1 MTKKLPLLVLIG
13 PTAVGKTELSLSM
26 AEQLN
31 GEIVS
36 ADSRY
41 FYRGMDIGTAKP
53 SATEMA
59 RVRHHLV
66 DVADP
71 DQNWSLAVFQQAAR
85 EAIADIHS
93 RGKLP
98 LLVGGTGQYIRAVTE
113 GWTPPEV
120 APDARLREV
129 LEKMATERGED
140 GIYWLHARL
149 AILDPDAAAKIDAR
163 NLRRTVRAL
172 EVVLS
177 TGQLFSAQSGRGESA
192 YELLTVGLNR
202 PRAELYQR
210 IDERID
216 LMFQNGFLEEVALLY
231 KKGYGPELPSM
242 SAIGYREAGAVLRGE
257 MSQDEAITQMR
268 RLTRMFVRR
277 QANWFKPDDPQIKW
291 FEAGQ
296 ATAGE
301 VADWVLAQLAG
312 PGRENSA
319 L

>member
-1 MTKKLPLLVLIG
+1 
-13 PTAVGKTELSLSM
+13 
-26 AEQLN
+26 
-31 GEIVS
+31 
-36 ADSRY
+36 
-41 FYRGMDIGTAKP
+41 MDIGTAKP
-53 SATEMA
+53 SAREMA

-71 DQNWSLAVFQQAAR
+71 DQTWSLAVFQQAAH
-85 EAIADIHS
+85 EAIAGIHS

-113 GWTPPEV
+113 AWTPPEV
-120 APDARLREV
+120 AADARLRQV
-129 LEKMATERGED
+129 LEKMASERGEG
-140 GIYWLHARL
+140 GIYWLHAKL
-149 AILDPDAAAKIDAR
+149 EMLDPQAAAKIDAR

-172 EVVLS
+172 EVILS
-177 TGQLFSAQSGRGESA
+177 SGQPFSRQAGRGESA

-210 IDERID
+210 IDQRID
-216 LMFQNGFLEEVALLY
+216 LMFQNGFLEEVAHLQRQ
-231 KKGYGPELPSM
+231 GYGPELPSM

-257 MSQDEAITQMR
+257 MSQEQAVTQMR

-277 QANWFKPDDPQIKW
+277 QANWFKPDDPQIRW

-296 ATAGE
+296 VSAE
-301 VADWVLAQLAG
+301 DIQLWVK
-312 PGRENSA
+312 EN

>member
-1 MTKKLPLLVLIG
+1 M
-13 PTAVGKTELSLSM
+13 SLRL
-26 AEQLN
+26 AERLD

-41 FYRGMDIGTAKP
+41 FYRGMSIGTAKP
-53 SATEMA
+53 SAAEMA

-71 DQNWSLAVFQQAAR
+71 DQTWSLAVFQQAAR
-85 EAIADIHS
+85 EAIGDIHL

-129 LEKMATERGED
+129 LEKMAFERGEE

-149 AILDPDAAAKIDAR
+149 STLDPDAAAKIDPR
-163 NLRRTVRAL
+163 NLRRTIRAL
-172 EVVLS
+172 EVILS
-177 TGQLFSAQSGRGESA
+177 TGQLFSAQSSRGESA
-192 YELLTVGLNR
+192 YALLTVGLNR
-202 PRAELYQR
+202 PREELYQR
-210 IDERID
+210 IDQRID
-216 LMFQNGFLEEVALLY
+216 LMFQNGFLEEVARLY
-231 KKGYGPELPSM
+231 EKGYGPELPSM

-257 MSQDEAITQMR
+257 MSQEQAVTQMR

-296 ATAGE
+296 ASVEE
-301 VADWVLAQLAG
+301 VAGWAAARLAG
-312 PGRENSA
+312 FGRENSA

>member
-1 MTKKLPLLVLIG
+1 L
-13 PTAVGKTELSLSM
+13 
-26 AEQLN
+26 AEGLN

-53 SATEMA
+53 SAVEMA

-71 DQNWSLAVFQQAAR
+71 GQSWSLAIFQEAAR
-85 EAIADIHS
+85 QAIGEIHS
-93 RGKLP
+93 RAKLP
-98 LLVGGTGQYIRAVTE
+98 LLVGGTGQYIRAVSE

-120 APDARLREV
+120 APDARLRQV
-129 LEKMATERGED
+129 LEKMASERGED
-140 GIYWLHARL
+140 GIYWLHAKL
-149 AILDPDAAAKIDAR
+149 ETLDPQAAAKIDAR

-172 EVVLS
+172 EVILS
-177 TGQLFSAQSGRGESA
+177 TGQPFSRQTGRGESV
-192 YELLTVGLNR
+192 YKTLTIGLTR
-202 PRAELYQR
+202 PRPELYQR
-210 IDERID
+210 IDQRID
-216 LMFQNGFLEEVALLY
+216 LMFKNGFLEEVARLQQQ
-231 KKGYGPELPSM
+231 GYGPELASM

-257 MSQDEAITQMR
+257 MSQEEAITQMR

-277 QANWFKPDDPQIKW
+277 QSNWFKPDDPQIRW

-296 ATAGE
+296 VSAAE
-301 VADWVLAQLAG
+301 ILLWVK
-312 PGRENSA
+312 EN

>member
-1 MTKKLPLLVLIG
+1 LNKKKLLVIIG
-13 PTAVGKTELSLSM
+13 PTAVGKTELSLRL
-26 AEQLN
+26 AERLD

-41 FYRGMDIGTAKP
+41 FYRGMSVGTAKP
-53 SATEMA
+53 SAAEMA

-71 DQNWSLAVFQQAAR
+71 DQTWSLAVFQQAAR
-85 EAIADIHS
+85 EAITDIHA

-98 LLVGGTGQYIRAVTE
+98 VLVGGTGQYVRAVTE

-129 LEKMATERGED
+129 LEKMASERGEG
-140 GIYWLHARL
+140 GIYWLHAKL
-149 AILDPDAAAKIDAR
+149 AMLDPDAAAKIDPR

-177 TGQLFSAQSGRGESA
+177 TGRLFSRQAGKSESA

-210 IDERID
+210 IDQRID
-216 LMFQNGFLEEVALLY
+216 LMFQSGFLEEVARLY
-231 KKGYGPELPSM
+231 EKGYGPELPSM

-257 MSQDEAITQMR
+257 MSVEEAKIQMR
-268 RLTRMFVRR
+268 RLTRMYVRR
-277 QANWFKPDDPQIKW
+277 QANWFKPDDPQIRW

-296 ATAGE
+296 VSLE
-301 VADWVLAQLAG
+301 EIQVWVVGQLASLRG
-312 PGRENSA
+312 V
-319 L
+319 

>member
-1 MTKKLPLLVLIG
+1 L
-13 PTAVGKTELSLSM
+13 
-26 AEQLN
+26 AERLD

-41 FYRGMDIGTAKP
+41 FYRGMSIGTAKP
-53 SATEMA
+53 SANEMA
-59 RVRHHLV
+59 RVRHHLI

-71 DQNWSLAVFQQAAR
+71 DQNWSLAVFQQAAC
-85 EAIADIHS
+85 EAIGDIHA

-98 LLVGGTGQYIRAVTE
+98 VLVGGTGQYIRAVTE

-140 GIYWLHARL
+140 GIYWLHAKL
-149 AILDPDAAAKIDAR
+149 ESLDPEAAAKIDAR

-172 EVVLS
+172 EVILS
-177 TGQLFSAQSGRGESA
+177 TGQPFSRQTGRGESA

-210 IDERID
+210 IDQRID
-216 LMFQNGFLEEVALLY
+216 LMFQSGFLQEVARLY

-257 MSQDEAITQMR
+257 MSQEEAITQMR

-296 ATAGE
+296 ATADE
-301 VADWVLAQLAG
+301 VADWVAARLAG
-312 PGRENSA
+312 LGWKNSA

>member
-1 MTKKLPLLVLIG
+1 MTKKLPLLVIIG
-13 PTAVGKTELSLSM
+13 PTAVGKTELSLRL
-26 AEQLN
+26 AERLD

-53 SATEMA
+53 SAAEMA

-66 DVADP
+66 DVAAP
-71 DQNWSLAVFQQAAR
+71 DQTWSLAVFQQAAR
-85 EAIADIHS
+85 EAIADIHT

-129 LEKMATERGED
+129 LEKMASERGEE
-140 GIYWLHARL
+140 GIYWLHTKL
-149 AILDPDAAAKIDAR
+149 ESLDPDAATKIDPR

-172 EVVLS
+172 EVILS
-177 TGQLFSAQSGRGESA
+177 TGQLFSAQSSRGESA
-192 YELLTVGLNR
+192 YELLMIGLNR

-210 IDERID
+210 IDQRID
-216 LMFQNGFLEEVALLY
+216 LMFQYGFLEELARLY
-231 KKGYGPELPSM
+231 DKGYGPELPSM

-257 MSQDEAITQMR
+257 MSVEDAKIQMR
-268 RLTRMFVRR
+268 RLTRMYVRR
-277 QANWFKPDDPQIKW
+277 QANWFKANDPQIRW

-296 ATAGE
+296 VSVEE
-301 VADWVLAQLAG
+301 VQTWIVDQLT
-312 PGRENSA
+312 S
-319 L
+319 LHKM

>member
-1 MTKKLPLLVLIG
+1 LNKKKLLVIIG
-13 PTAVGKTELSLSM
+13 PTAVGKTELSLRL
-26 AEQLN
+26 AERLD

-41 FYRGMDIGTAKP
+41 FYRGMSVGTAKP
-53 SATEMA
+53 SAAEMA

-71 DQNWSLAVFQQAAR
+71 DQTWSLAVFQQAAR
-85 EAIADIHS
+85 EAITDIHA

-98 LLVGGTGQYIRAVTE
+98 VLVGGTGQYVRAVTE

-129 LEKMATERGED
+129 LEKMASERGEG
-140 GIYWLHARL
+140 GIYWLHAKL
-149 AILDPDAAAKIDAR
+149 AMLDPDAAAKIDPR

-177 TGQLFSAQSGRGESA
+177 TGRLFSRQAGKSESA

-210 IDERID
+210 IDQRID
-216 LMFQNGFLEEVALLY
+216 LMFQSGFLEEVARLY
-231 KKGYGPELPSM
+231 EKGYGPELPSM

-257 MSQDEAITQMR
+257 MSVEEAITQMR
-268 RLTRMFVRR
+268 RLTRMYVRR
-277 QANWFKPDDPQIKW
+277 QANWFKPDDPQIRW

-296 ATAGE
+296 VSLE
-301 VADWVLAQLAG
+301 EIQVWVVGQLASLRG
-312 PGRENSA
+312 V
-319 L
+319 

>member
-1 MTKKLPLLVLIG
+1 
-13 PTAVGKTELSLSM
+13 
-26 AEQLN
+26 
-31 GEIVS
+31 
-36 ADSRY
+36 
-41 FYRGMDIGTAKP
+41 MDIGTAKP
-53 SATEMA
+53 SASEMA

-71 DQNWSLAVFQQAAR
+71 DQTWSLAVFQQAAR
-85 EAIADIHS
+85 EAIADIHT
-93 RGKLP
+93 RDKLP

-129 LEKMATERGED
+129 LEEMASERGED

-149 AILDPDAAAKIDAR
+149 ALLDPDAAAKIDPR

-177 TGQLFSAQSGRGESA
+177 TGQLFSAQSSRGESA

-210 IDERID
+210 IDQRID

-257 MSQDEAITQMR
+257 MSQEQAVKQMR

-277 QANWFKPDDPQIKW
+277 QANWFKPDDLQIKW
-291 FEAGQ
+291 FEARQ
-296 ATAGE
+296 ASLDE
-301 VADWVLAQLAG
+301 VAGWAAARLAG
-312 PGRENSA
+312 LGRDNSG

>member
-1 MTKKLPLLVLIG
+1 
-13 PTAVGKTELSLSM
+13 M
-26 AEQLN
+26 AERLD

-53 SATEMA
+53 STAEMA

-71 DQNWSLAVFQQAAR
+71 DQTWSLAVFQQAAR
-85 EAIADIHS
+85 EAIDGIHA

-120 APDARLREV
+120 APDARLRQV
-129 LEKMATERGED
+129 LERMALERGED
-140 GIYWLHARL
+140 GIHWLHAKL
-149 AILDPDAAAKIDAR
+149 ELLDPEAAAKIDAR

-172 EVVLS
+172 EVILS
-177 TGQLFSAQSGRGESA
+177 TGQLFSAQSSRGESA
-192 YELLTVGLNR
+192 YELLTVGLSR
-202 PRAELYQR
+202 PREELYQR
-210 IDERID
+210 VDERID
-216 LMFQNGFLEEVALLY
+216 LMFQNGFLQEVAQLY
-231 KKGYGPELPSM
+231 EKGYGPALPSM

-257 MSQDEAITQMR
+257 MSLEEAKTQMR

-277 QANWFKPDDPQIKW
+277 QTNWFKPDDPQIRW

-296 ATAGE
+296 VTPDE
-301 VADWVLAQLAG
+301 VAAWVRAKLKT
-312 PGRENSA
+312 
-319 L
+319 

>member
-1 MTKKLPLLVLIG
+1 VTNKLPLLILIG
-13 PTAVGKTELSLSM
+13 PTAVGKTELSLRL
-26 AEQLN
+26 AERLD

-53 SATEMA
+53 SAAEMA

-71 DQNWSLAVFQQAAR
+71 DQTWSLAVFQQAAH
-85 EAIADIHS
+85 EAIGDIHA

-98 LLVGGTGQYIRAVTE
+98 VLVGGTGQYVRAVTE

-129 LEKMATERGED
+129 LEKMASERGED
-140 GIYWLHARL
+140 GIHWLHAKL
-149 AILDPDAAAKIDAR
+149 AILDPDAAAKIDPR

-172 EVVLS
+172 EVILS
-177 TGQLFSAQSGRGESA
+177 TGRLFSRQTGKSGSA
-192 YELLTVGLNR
+192 YGSLTVGLNR

-210 IDERID
+210 IDQRID
-216 LMFQNGFLEEVALLY
+216 LMFQNDFLDEVARLY
-231 KKGYGPELPSM
+231 EKGYGPELPSM

-257 MSQDEAITQMR
+257 MSVEEAIIQMR
-268 RLTRMFVRR
+268 RLTRMYVRR
-277 QANWFKPDDPQIKW
+277 QANWFKPDDPEIQW
-291 FEAGQ
+291 FDAGQ
-296 ATAGE
+296 VSLE
-301 VADWVLAQLAG
+301 EIQDWAVGKLASLRG
-312 PGRENSA
+312 M
-319 L
+319 

>member
-1 MTKKLPLLVLIG
+1 VINKLPLLILIG
-13 PTAVGKTELSLSM
+13 PTAVGKTELSLRL
-26 AEQLN
+26 AERLD

-53 SATEMA
+53 SAAEMA

-71 DQNWSLAVFQQAAR
+71 DQTWSLAVFQQAAHK
-85 EAIADIHS
+85 AIGDIHA

-98 LLVGGTGQYIRAVTE
+98 VLVGGTGQYVRAVTE

-120 APDARLREV
+120 APDTRLREV
-129 LEKMATERGED
+129 LEKMASERGED
-140 GIYWLHARL
+140 GIYWLHAKL
-149 AILDPDAAAKIDAR
+149 KILDPDAAAKIDAR

-177 TGQLFSAQSGRGESA
+177 TGQPFSRQTGKSESA

-210 IDERID
+210 IDQRID
-216 LMFQNGFLEEVALLY
+216 LMFQNGFLEEVARLY
-231 KKGYGPELPSM
+231 EKGYGPELPSM

-257 MSQDEAITQMR
+257 MSVEQAKIQMR
-268 RLTRMFVRR
+268 RLTRMYVRR

-296 ATAGE
+296 VSA
-301 VADWVLAQLAG
+301 ADVQAWVLKQLAHLRG
-312 PGRENSA
+312 E
-319 L
+319 

>member
-1 MTKKLPLLVLIG
+1 MTNKLPLLVLIG
-13 PTAVGKTELSLSM
+13 PTAVGKTELSLQL
-26 AEQLN
+26 AERLN

-53 SATEMA
+53 SAAEMA

-71 DQNWSLAVFQQAAR
+71 NQTWSLAVFQQAAR
-85 EAIADIHS
+85 QAIADIHS

-120 APDARLREV
+120 APDARLRQV
-129 LEKMATERGED
+129 LEKMAVERGEG
-140 GIYWLHARL
+140 GIYWLHAKL
-149 AILDPDAAAKIDAR
+149 EMLDPLAAAKIDPR

-172 EVVLS
+172 EVILS
-177 TGQLFSAQSGRGESA
+177 TGQPFSRQASRGESA
-192 YELLTVGLNR
+192 YELLTIGLSR
-202 PRAELYQR
+202 PREELYQR
-210 IDERID
+210 IDQRID
-216 LMFQNGFLEEVALLY
+216 LMFQNGFLEEVARLY
-231 KKGYGPELPSM
+231 ANGYGPELPSM

-257 MSQDEAITQMR
+257 MSLEQAKAQMR

-277 QANWFKPDDPQIKW
+277 QANWFKPDDPQITW
-291 FEAGQ
+291 LEASRV
-296 ATAGE
+296 TVE
-301 VADWVLAQLAG
+301 DVAVLVQGKFG
-312 PGRENSA
+312 P
-319 L
+319 